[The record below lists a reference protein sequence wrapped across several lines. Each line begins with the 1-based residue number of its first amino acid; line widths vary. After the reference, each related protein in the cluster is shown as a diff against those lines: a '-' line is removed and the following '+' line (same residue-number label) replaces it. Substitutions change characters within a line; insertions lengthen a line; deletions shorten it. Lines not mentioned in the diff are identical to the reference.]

1 MKTPALPTLKLYFT
15 PLHYVLQSPDTGSE
29 AQLILERTTGRIYC
43 TENFN
48 PLENGSKESELYYLD
63 VFSIL
68 GIIVL
73 DSTLYL
79 CVITDADII
88 GTLAKANIYE
98 IKGIKLL
105 PYVHNPS
112 EQEQETIEKE
122 NLTKLFTTGFYFSYY
137 YDLTRSM
144 QRSKADS
151 NLHNRADKS
160 FYWNLELY
168 SDLIVQSVDTQ
179 WLIPVIQGFISIDET
194 SIDGHEATLGLI
206 SRRSCDRTGTRYNC
220 RGVDDE
226 GNVANF
232 VETEQILVYGN
243 KIYSHV
249 QIRGSVPIY
258 WEQTG
263 ITAQLSLTK
272 SQELSS
278 VAFKHHISKMIH
290 KYLHLTMI
298 NLLHGSKAHEKLLT
312 QEFENV
318 FKLSRHHFNGKLV
331 YQYFDF
337 HHNCKSGRY
346 QSIIDLIKGLK
357 EYFNCYKFYSQSSTR
372 VECTQKGVMRTN
384 CLDCLDRTNVVQCY
398 IGWTVLSQILAFS
411 PNFES
416 VDQPIVQIFKNQ
428 WADNGDMLSLQ
439 YTGTSST
446 ISSIT
451 RGEKQGIKTILS
463 QSFKSINRFYNA
475 NLNDAAKQK
484 SIDAVLRRRKD
495 LSQTNW
501 IEAEINSRES
511 DYTRFYQHRL
521 KCATWNLAG
530 EKFLDSSQIIKVL
543 GNKDQFD
550 ILFFSVQELV
560 KLNANNILR
569 EKNNEKRLGRLK
581 LHLGSLLG
589 DEFLLVCSD
598 SLVGLALLVY
608 CRQAIFSLVSQVNTD
623 QMRLGLGGKTGNK
636 GAVVARFNI
645 QSTSVCVV
653 AGHLASGL
661 NNSDLRKS
669 QIRDVQADIFVK
681 QRPDRRQMQIFE
693 HDYKF
698 FLGDLNFRIDLPS
711 TEIHALIN
719 RQQFELLLKSD
730 QLTQALSEGSLP
742 GYQEGNIDFPPT
754 YKFHKQNNTYNS
766 SRLPAWCDRI
776 LFSGNP
782 EILNYYS
789 VETRGSDHK
798 PVVANFFIKSKETDY
813 LKIQKLRDELF
824 GEIEECDL
832 ILK

>member
-1 MKTPALPTLKLYFT
+1 MKSPALPTLKLYFT

-29 AQLILERTTGRIYC
+29 AQLILERNTGRIYC

-73 DSTLYL
+73 DSRLYL

-98 IKGIKLL
+98 IKGIRIL
-105 PYVHNPS
+105 PFVHDPYDL
-112 EQEQETIEKE
+112 EKETIEKA
-122 NLTKLFTTGFYFSYY
+122 NIAKLFTTGFYFSYY

-144 QRSKADS
+144 QRSKVDS

-168 SDLIVQSVDTQ
+168 SDFLVQSIDTQ
-179 WLIPVIQGFISIDET
+179 WLIPVIQGFISIDEST
-194 SIDGHEATLGLI
+194 VDGHEAVLCLI

-232 VETEQILVYGN
+232 VETEQILMYGN
-243 KIYSHV
+243 KIYSYV

-272 SQELSS
+272 SQDLSS
-278 VAFKHHISKMIH
+278 VAFRHHISKIIH
-290 KYLHLTMI
+290 KYQHLTMI
-298 NLLHGSKAHEKLLT
+298 NLLHGTKAHEKLLT
-312 QEFENV
+312 QEFENM
-318 FKLSRHHFNGKLV
+318 FKLNRHYFDGKLV

-337 HHNCKSGRY
+337 HSNCKNGRY
-346 QSIIDLIKGLK
+346 QSVTELIKGLK
-357 EYFNCYKFYSQSSTR
+357 EYFGCYKFYSQTSSR
-372 VECTQKGVMRTN
+372 VECTQKGVVRTN

-398 IGWTVLSQILAFS
+398 IGWTVLGQILAYS
-411 PNFES
+411 PNIDTVSE
-416 VDQPIVQIFKNQ
+416 PIVQVFKNQ

-451 RGEKQGIKTILS
+451 RGEKQGIRTMIS
-463 QSFKSINRFYNA
+463 QSFKSIGRFYNA
-475 NLNDAAKQK
+475 NLNDKAKQK

-495 LSQTNW
+495 PAQTSW

-521 KCATWNLAG
+521 KCVTWNLAG
-530 EKFLDSSQIIKVL
+530 EKCVDSSQINKIL

-550 ILFFSVQELV
+550 FLVFCVQELV

-569 EKNNEKRLGRLK
+569 EKNNTKRLGILK
-581 LHLGSLLG
+581 CTLESYLEGGFILIS
-589 DEFLLVCSD
+589 EI
-598 SLVGLALLVY
+598 SLVGLALFVF
-608 CRQAIFSLVSQVNTD
+608 CRQSLSPLVNQVNTD
-623 QMRLGLGGKTGNK
+623 KMRLGLGGKTGNK
-636 GAVVARFNI
+636 GVIAIRFNI
-645 QSTSVCVV
+645 QSTSTCVV
-653 AGHLASGL
+653 AAHLASGL
-661 NNSDLRKS
+661 QENELRKS
-669 QIRDVQADIFVK
+669 QIRDIQADIFTK
-681 QRPDRRQMQIFE
+681 QLPDKHQMQIFE

-698 FLGDLNFRIDLPS
+698 LLGDLNFRIDSSS
-711 TEIHALIN
+711 TEIHALIS
-719 RQQFELLLKSD
+719 RQQFEQLTKSD
-730 QLTQALSEGSLP
+730 QLCQALAQGTLP
-742 GYQEGNIDFPPT
+742 GYQEGLLNFPPT
-754 YKFHKQNNTYNS
+754 YKFHKLNGNYNT

-782 EILNYYS
+782 DLLSYYS
-789 VETRGSDHK
+789 VDTKGSDHK
-798 PVVANFFIKSKETDY
+798 PVVANFFIKSKELD
-813 LKIQKLRDELF
+813 LGKIQKLRDELF
-824 GEIEECDL
+824 GEIEEFD
-832 ILK
+832 IV